1 MLEPNSSKLSQWNTQ
16 YTDKQL
22 LSCETLNVLHNG
34 VQGTLEYAANVGPS
48 VDGSD
53 QG

>member
-16 YTDKQL
+16 YTDQQ
-22 LSCETLNVLHNG
+22 LNVLHNG
-34 VQGTLEYAANVGPS
+34 VKGALEYAANVGPS